1 MFYSLTNPTE
11 CKGTQYTAQ
20 INLNNQKQRRI
31 AKHIISQQLYN
42 HFRQTQIATFDKI
55 DNVEVW
61 VKKEQQSTTGCT
73 EYLRFSLI
81 AQYAVFSDSWELVIP
96 SNGISTVYNKSLSAL
111 DLQNDHF
118 KVVVGG
124 EVVKYKNLSPNQKQQ
139 IDEAFP
145 KINRELAAELYIN
158 EKRFLNK
165 DKYTTTYNHI
175 NNFVHNL
182 VEGGFRHTFYL
193 LEVLLQILGS
203 TE

>member
-1 MFYSLTNPTE
+1 LFYSLTNPAE

-55 DNVEVW
+55 DNIEVW
-61 VKKEQQSTTGCT
+61 GKKEQQSTTGCT

-81 AQYAVFSDSWELVIP
+81 VQYAVFSDSWELVIS
-96 SNGISTVYNKSLSAL
+96 SNGISTVYNKPLSAL

-124 EVVKYKNLSPNQKQQ
+124 
-139 IDEAFP
+139 
-145 KINRELAAELYIN
+145 
-158 EKRFLNK
+158 
-165 DKYTTTYNHI
+165 
-175 NNFVHNL
+175 
-182 VEGGFRHTFYL
+182 
-193 LEVLLQILGS
+193 
-203 TE
+203 